1 MLVYSRMKPSIVIM
15 NPLNTIVSKSP
26 RPKWMCKHLNAKIL
40 DNKNL
45 LYKCI
50 LCNPGRG
57 YIRVIPNSKNRIQ
70 PKKVKTPT
78 ESIKI
83 SPTIEAV
90 YGTNEYCPSPKPGF
104 TDIE

>member
-1 MLVYSRMKPSIVIM
+1 MKPSIVIT

-40 DNKNL
+40 DPKNL

-57 YIRVIPNSKNRIQ
+57 YIRVIPNSKNKKIQ
-70 PKKVKTPT
+70 TPT
-78 ESIKI
+78 EFIKI
-83 SPTIEAV
+83 SPTLEAI
-90 YGTNEYCPSPKPGF
+90 YGQNELGSSPKPGF
-104 TDIE
+104 NDIK